1 MAEQKEAPSFRP
13 ILLQCFQQDHT
24 KKDKKVRV
32 PKKKQKNQ
40 PKERLSVKVSERAQR
55 KKDGGKVRLG
65 AIRPI
70 TVADYL
76 LRRESNSSALL
87 SHVNHG
93 MLLFYVI

>member
-13 ILLQCFQQDHT
+13 ILMQCFQQDQ
-24 KKDKKVRV
+24 KKKVRKVRV
-32 PKKKQKNQ
+32 PKQKQKNQ
-40 PKERLSVKVSERAQR
+40 PKERLNVQVSEHAKR
-55 KKDGGKVRLG
+55 KRDIGKVRLG

-76 LRRESNSSALL
+76 LRRESNSSALV